1 MIKVDLE
8 GRAMQDKN
16 FLDLVWSF
24 EDDSSKN
31 VILSKLIDSSNYVF
45 ALTKLGEEGYKIS
58 DSKGV
63 VEHLLNKALTLS
75 VPERVVIYETVNK
88 MECGKDKDLRE
99 KFIDQL
105 KNMVIGQD
113 TASQEIAFNI
123 YNEARKFLPHL
134 IMLPFTVAI
143 IDWLNSL
150 DPVNVNHKFA
160 LKIAFLY
167 WDEISDTHKDNL
179 MTIIFD
185 RVIAKTTLVDEVNT
199 AFDIIYS
206 AQPKYSKYKPY
217 FDITL
222 SRAEGEQEPTIKE
235 AIKTGL
241 QKLKPSKVKPKH
253 PFWSKV
259 DKL

>member
-1 MIKVDLE
+1 
-8 GRAMQDKN
+8 
-16 FLDLVWSF
+16 
-24 EDDSSKN
+24 
-31 VILSKLIDSSNYVF
+31 
-45 ALTKLGEEGYKIS
+45 
-58 DSKGV
+58 
-63 VEHLLNKALTLS
+63 
-75 VPERVVIYETVNK
+75 
-88 MECGKDKDLRE
+88 
-99 KFIDQL
+99 
-105 KNMVIGQD
+105 MVIGQD

-143 IDWLNSL
+143 VDWLNSL

-167 WDEISDTHKDNL
+167 WDEVSDTHKDNL

-185 RVIAKTTLVDEVNT
+185 RVIAKTTLVDEVNM
-199 AFDIIYS
+199 AFDIVYS
-206 AQPKYSKYKPY
+206 AQPRYNKYKPH

-241 QKLKPSKVKPKH
+241 QKLKPSQVKPKH